1 MKTKVVLLVLAGLL
15 VLAFALGAAGLIKL
29 YDENAPERAGRDR
42 LIGLFVTTGEQD
54 VFDEGE
60 FDDYLEDHLAELID
74 GKTPE
79 PEDYNAY
86 RGRIYAKLVEKTCVD
101 EETGETRT
109 YPEYVFEGVDG
120 IRFFSAVFS
129 DENGN
134 GSRGVGADDRVS
146 GVHQS
151 IHVTDEGESYE
162 ITGTVYLAAGN
173 EENELYVNVN
183 PVYQTAD
190 GAVYAVRGESYAMGM
205 GDLCVKLEES
215 GSFSEGDE
223 ETTNGFSVEL
233 HFSSIEPA
241 REVVI
246 LQFDG
251 GNELLDSKAFLP
263 DALPES
269 VTPLPGAQYLIVE
282 SRTADGVSRE
292 IYERD
297 DEVLHVFVERENGVS
312 ARRSCEI
319 RWN

>member
-1 MKTKVVLLVLAGLL
+1 MKTKVFGLILACVL
-15 VLAFALGAAGLIKL
+15 VLAFVFGAAGLIRL

-42 LIGLFVTTGEQD
+42 LIGMLVTSGEQD

-60 FDDYLEDHLAELID
+60 LDDYLAELIE

-79 PEDYNAY
+79 PEDYDAY
-86 RGRIYAKLVEKTCVD
+86 RGRIYARLVDTPYVD

-109 YPEYVFEGVDG
+109 FPEYVFEGSDG

-129 DENGN
+129 DENGT
-134 GSRGVGADDRVS
+134 SRLGVSSDDRVS

-151 IHVTDEGESYE
+151 VHVTDEGESYE

-190 GAVYAVRGESYAMGM
+190 GAVYAVRGDSYAMGS
-205 GDLCVKLEES
+205 GDWSVKLAES
-215 GSFSEGDE
+215 RSFSSGGEK
-223 ETTNGFSVEL
+223 TTNGFSVEL
-233 HFSSIEPA
+233 HFCSIEPA

-251 GNELLDSKAFLP
+251 GSELLDSKAFLP

-269 VTPLPGAQYLIVE
+269 ITPLPDAQYLIVE
-282 SRTADGVSRE
+282 SRTLDGVSRE

-297 DEVLHVFVERENGVS
+297 DGLFSVFVGREDGVF

>member
-29 YDENAPERAGRDR
+29 YDENAPEHAGRDR
-42 LIGLFVTTGEQD
+42 LIGVFVTTGEQD

-60 FDDYLEDHLAELID
+60 LDDYLAEHLTELIE

-79 PEDYNAY
+79 PEDYDAY
-86 RGRIYAKLVEKTCVD
+86 RGRIYAKLVDTPYVD

-109 YPEYVFEGVDG
+109 YPEYVFEGSDG
-120 IRFFSAVFS
+120 IRFFRAVFS

-134 GSRGVGADDRVS
+134 SSRGVSADDRVS
-146 GVHQS
+146 DVNQS
-151 IHVTDEGESYE
+151 IHATDEGENYE
-162 ITGTVYLAAGN
+162 ITGTVYLSSA
-173 EENELYVNVN
+173 EENEMYVNVN
-183 PVYQTAD
+183 PVYQTPD
-190 GAVYAVRGESYAMGM
+190 GAVYAVRGDSYAMGS
-205 GDLCVKLEES
+205 GDWWVKLEES
-215 GSFSEGDE
+215 GSFSSGGEK
-223 ETTNGFSVEL
+223 TTNGFSVEL
-233 HFSSIEPA
+233 HFCSIEPA

-251 GNELLDSKAFLP
+251 GSELLDSKAFLP

-269 VTPLPGAQYLIVE
+269 ITPLPGAQYLIVE
-282 SRTADGVSRE
+282 SRTLDGVSRE

-297 DEVLHVFVERENGVS
+297 DEDLYVFVERENSVC

>member
-42 LIGLFVTTGEQD
+42 LIGLLVTTGEQD

-60 FDDYLEDHLAELID
+60 FDDYLEEHLTELIE
-74 GKTPE
+74 GKTPK
-79 PEDYNAY
+79 PEDYDAY
-86 RGRIYAKLVEKTCVD
+86 RGRIYAKLVEEPCVD
-101 EETGETRT
+101 GETGETRT
-109 YPEYVFEGVDG
+109 YPEYVCEGVDG

-134 GSRGVGADDRVS
+134 SSRGVGDDDRVS
-146 GVHQS
+146 DVHQS
-151 IHVTDEGESYE
+151 IHATDEGESYE

-190 GAVYAVRGESYAMGM
+190 GAVYAVRGESYAMGT
-205 GDLCVKLEES
+205 GDWSVKLAES
-215 GSFSEGDE
+215 ESVSSEGGQ
-223 ETTNGFSVEL
+223 TTNDFSVEL
-233 HFSSIEPA
+233 YFSYIEPA
-241 REVVI
+241 REFVI

-251 GNELLDSKAFLP
+251 GNELLDSKAFQP

-269 VTPLPGAQYLIVE
+269 LTPLPDAQYLIVE

-297 DEVLHVFVERENGVS
+297 EEVLHVFVERENGVC